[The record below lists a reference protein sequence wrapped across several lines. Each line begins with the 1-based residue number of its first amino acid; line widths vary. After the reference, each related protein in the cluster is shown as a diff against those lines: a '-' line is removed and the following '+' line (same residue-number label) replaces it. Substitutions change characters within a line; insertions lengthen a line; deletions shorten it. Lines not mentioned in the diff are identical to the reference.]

1 MQLIIVWFLKGFYF
15 FDMLMKQANGWILA
29 FPFGFTLKFL
39 VKLKVSTGIPIAIS
53 LASLHSEH
61 LVTLSILNNI
71 SLCFG
76 ALDKSYVH
84 CLLSFLEPSS
94 FFLHMFNIAYILHQ
108 FIQYFIQLFCFQ
120 YYVYLGGQSYVDL
133 GLGTHRVKCRV
144 HEDFK

>member
-29 FPFGFTLKFL
+29 FPLGFTLKFL

-71 SLCFG
+71 SL
-76 ALDKSYVH
+76 
-84 CLLSFLEPSS
+84 
-94 FFLHMFNIAYILHQ
+94 
-108 FIQYFIQLFCFQ
+108 
-120 YYVYLGGQSYVDL
+120 
-133 GLGTHRVKCRV
+133 
-144 HEDFK
+144 